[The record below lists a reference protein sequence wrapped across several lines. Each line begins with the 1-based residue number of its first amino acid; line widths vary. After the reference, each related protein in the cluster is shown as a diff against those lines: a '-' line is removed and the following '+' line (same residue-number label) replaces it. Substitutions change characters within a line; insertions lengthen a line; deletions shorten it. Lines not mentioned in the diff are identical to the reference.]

1 MKRKIAIVGPESTGK
16 TTLCHQLAEWFDGE
30 WIPEVAREYISSR
43 IKPYTKED
51 VETIARLQ
59 IELEHGKEKSINPW
73 LFCDTNLLVIKI
85 WMEDVFG
92 KCPDWILQ
100 ECANRTYDLHL
111 LMKPDLEWEPDPI
124 RENPDRQE
132 YFYKLYQNELQKAG
146 VLWCEISGK
155 GEARLQHAID
165 AIRNHFQFEPEA
177 VPEKPLHSNP
187 G

>member
-16 TTLCHQLAEWFDGE
+16 TTLCRQLAEWFDGE
-30 WIPEVAREYISSR
+30 WIPEAAREYISACR
-43 IKPYTKED
+43 KPYTKED
-51 VETIARLQ
+51 VENIARQQ
-59 IELEHGKEKSINPW
+59 IELEEGMEKSLNPW

-92 KCPDWILQ
+92 NCPDWILQ
-100 ECANRTYDLHL
+100 ESDKRTYDLQL

-132 YFYKLYQNELQKAG
+132 YFYTLYQNELQKSG
-146 VLWCEISGK
+146 VLWAEISGT
-155 GEARLQHAID
+155 GDARLQLAVGAIQH
-165 AIRNHFQFEPEA
+165 HFQFEPEA
-177 VPEKPLHSNP
+177 MPEKPLHSNP

>member
-16 TTLCHQLAEWFDGE
+16 TTLCRQLAEWFDGE
-30 WIPEVAREYISSR
+30 WIPEAAREYISTSH
-43 IKPYTKED
+43 KPYTKED
-51 VETIARLQ
+51 VETIAKLQ
-59 IELEHGKEKSINPW
+59 IELEEGMEKSLKPW

-92 KCPDWILQ
+92 NCPDWILK
-100 ECANRTYDLHL
+100 EWANRTYDLHL

-132 YFYKLYQNELQKAG
+132 YFYKLYQNELQNSG
-146 VLWCEISGK
+146 VLWCEISGT
-155 GEARLQHAID
+155 GEARLQHAIGS
-165 AIRNHFQFEPEA
+165 IQRHFQFEPEA
-177 VPEKPLHSNP
+177 IPEKPLHSNP